1 MTYRLE
7 NRVVWKIAAGAFMES
22 ARILFDVIAS
32 PRRAR
37 RDRIALDTIEDL
49 GQRDDFKRLDPMGHR
64 RPGLA

>member
-32 PRRAR
+32 
-37 RDRIALDTIEDL
+37 
-49 GQRDDFKRLDPMGHR
+49 
-64 RPGLA
+64 